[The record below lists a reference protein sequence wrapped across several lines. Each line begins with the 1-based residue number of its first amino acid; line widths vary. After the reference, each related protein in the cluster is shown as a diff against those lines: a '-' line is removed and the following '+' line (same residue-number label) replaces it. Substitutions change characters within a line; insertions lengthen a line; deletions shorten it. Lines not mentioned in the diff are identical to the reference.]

1 MAKNLNSDTDP
12 MLYVQYFDKSIDI
25 PEINTAEIIS
35 VISSLSNSAAGYD
48 EIPASIMKQLI
59 VYYVQPLTLLIN
71 KSIAQGKFPDELK
84 LAKVLPIYKNEDE
97 QMIQNYRPISVLPF
111 FSKIFEKIISIYITD
126 FIEENG
132 LFYSNQFG
140 FRKSHGTNHA
150 IIYLVEKVSKALDT
164 GQFVIGVFLDLRK
177 AFDTVNHDILIKK
190 LESYGIRGNIL
201 NWLKSYL
208 SNRTQYVHYN
218 GYDSDKKTVTHGV
231 PQSSILGPLL
241 FILYIND
248 FSRSSDLLF
257 SILFADDTSVFIE
270 GTNYDKVIDI
280 VNKEL
285 ELINIWLIANK
296 LTVNIK
302 KTHYMMFHRTRIKYN
317 IRDITINGK
326 NVAYTKN
333 TKFLG
338 VIIDNKLTWSDHIIY
353 IKNKISKSIGI
364 IHKTRNFLTKNTLT
378 NLYYTFVYPYLIYCV
393 EIWGNTNDIHLD
405 PLIKIQKKV

>member
-150 IIYLVEKVSKALDT
+150 IISLVEKVSKALDT
-164 GQFVIGVFLDLRK
+164 GKFVIGVFLDLRK

-201 NWLKSYL
+201 N
-208 SNRTQYVHYN
+208 
-218 GYDSDKKTVTHGV
+218 
-231 PQSSILGPLL
+231 
-241 FILYIND
+241 
-248 FSRSSDLLF
+248 
-257 SILFADDTSVFIE
+257 
-270 GTNYDKVIDI
+270 
-280 VNKEL
+280 
-285 ELINIWLIANK
+285 
-296 LTVNIK
+296 
-302 KTHYMMFHRTRIKYN
+302 
-317 IRDITINGK
+317 
-326 NVAYTKN
+326 
-333 TKFLG
+333 
-338 VIIDNKLTWSDHIIY
+338 
-353 IKNKISKSIGI
+353 
-364 IHKTRNFLTKNTLT
+364 
-378 NLYYTFVYPYLIYCV
+378 
-393 EIWGNTNDIHLD
+393 
-405 PLIKIQKKV
+405 